1 MPPNLGGFFMVRSYY
16 PSECHADY
24 FDFERIE
31 ALKPAIEAC
40 GISTLSQSPMLGFH
54 KQMDN
59 RIKLLEE
66 ILSFRM
72 QGVEFDN
79 GDMYV
84 DGHKAASDV
93 RDKFVSVTEKLL
105 DELAQCYNVLPQLDI
120 NNTIDHR
127 PEGDEEWLL
136 ENEKTV
142 TQFCRK
148 LAAES
153 PLKDIRDEYNYP
165 KKKGI
170 MDECSRLLE
179 ASTMKSRRGFAI
191 QRLMNAM
198 RQAHA
203 DGWFIVFDT
212 LTLADDRLEAFYD
225 NPNAL
230 RDYFRDIGRMVLAA
244 EGRKANDSHADC
256 YQYFCVPEYGTAN
269 GRLHFHAV
277 HFMRTLPTGSV
288 DPNFGR
294 RVRNRRQLNSLQ
306 NTWPYGYSMPIAVRY
321 TQDAFSRSG
330 WLWPV
335 DAKGEPL
342 KATSY
347 MAVGFY
353 VAKYVNKKS
362 DMDLAAKGLGAK
374 EWNNS
379 LKTKLSLLPKKL
391 FRIRMS
397 RNFGM
402 KMLTMTNLS
411 TECLIQLTKL
421 GYDATPFN
429 QILKQ
434 NAKREM
440 RFRLGKV
447 TVADVLGAQPVTTNL
462 LKFMRASI
470 KMIGVSN
477 LQSFIASMTQKLT
490 LADISDESKNYLDK
504 AGITTACF
512 SGMVD
517 AGFENQK
524 ELTKMQLDNQ
534 KEIAEMQNETQKEIA
549 GIQSATSRQNTKD
562 QVYAQN
568 EMLAYQQKESTAR
581 VASIMEN
588 TNLSKQQQVSE
599 IMRQMLTQAQ
609 TAGQYF
615 TNDQIKEMTRK
626 VSAEVD
632 LVHQQTQNQRYGS
645 SHIGATAKDISNVVT
660 DAASGVV
667 DIFHGIDKAVADT
680 WNNFWK
686 DGKADGIGSN
696 LSRK

>member
-93 RDKFVSVTEKLL
+93 RDEFVFVTEKLM

-120 NNTIDHR
+120 SNTIDHR
-127 PEGDEEWLL
+127 PEGDEKWFL

-148 LAAES
+148 LAAER

-170 MDECSRLLE
+170 KDECSRLLE

-203 DGWFIVFDT
+203 DGWFIVFDA

-256 YQYFCVPEYGTAN
+256 YQYFCVPEYGTAT

-306 NTWPYGYSMPIAVRY
+306 NPWHYGYSMPIAVPY

-330 WLWPV
+330 WLWHV

-379 LKTKLSLLPKKL
+379 LKTKLS
-391 FRIRMS
+391 
-397 RNFGM
+397 
-402 KMLTMTNLS
+402 
-411 TECLIQLTKL
+411 
-421 GYDATPFN
+421 YDATPFN

-440 RFRLGKV
+440 RLRLGKV
-447 TVADVLGAQPVTTNL
+447 TVADVLAAQPVTTNL

-490 LADISDESKNYLDK
+490 LSDISDESKNYLDK
-504 AGITTACF
+504 AGITTACLRIK
-512 SGMVD
+512 SKWT
-517 AGFENQK
+517 AGGK
-524 ELTKMQLDNQ
+524 L
-534 KEIAEMQNETQKEIA
+534 
-549 GIQSATSRQNTKD
+549 
-562 QVYAQN
+562 
-568 EMLAYQQKESTAR
+568 
-581 VASIMEN
+581 EN
-588 TNLSKQQQVSE
+588 TTYPCAALE
-599 IMRQMLTQAQ
+599 ALTLRTFAI
-609 TAGQYF
+609 
-615 TNDQIKEMTRK
+615 N
-626 VSAEVD
+626 
-632 LVHQQTQNQRYGS
+632 
-645 SHIGATAKDISNVVT
+645 
-660 DAASGVV
+660 
-667 DIFHGIDKAVADT
+667 
-680 WNNFWK
+680 
-686 DGKADGIGSN
+686 
-696 LSRK
+696 